1 MTGLIDE
8 YHYELEKVSGFAE
21 KTVENYVSCIV
32 MFSEWLGLKHHVSPV
47 DAEGNHLCEWII
59 KVKGL
64 GVGYSRLEHHR
75 SALRTFYAMLYKM
88 KILKRNIAD
97 AIPALIKR
105 DTSKVMPVSESTVKR
120 LLAAVDQSTWIG
132 KRNYMIISI
141 LWVLGLR
148 ISELTGL
155 KVGSFEPYHDPENR
169 IGLLRVRGKN
179 KKQRALFVVDKLY
192 DNLMDYLSNEE
203 SPKKKKAPL
212 FPVESGKA
220 ISNCRVQKKIKEYCK
235 DVGIEERI
243 TPHVL
248 RHSFATEM
256 YHAGVPLEA
265 IQAMMGHD
273 RKTETSVYIK
283 VSDSFKE
290 EALTQLTISERTLWQ
305 Q

>member
-1 MTGLIDE
+1 MAGLIDA
-8 YHYELEKVSGFAE
+8 YRYELKKVSGFAE
-21 KTVENYVSCIV
+21 RTVETYISCIL
-32 MFSEWLGLKHHVSPV
+32 MFSEWLGLKHHVSPTK
-47 DAEGNHLCEWII
+47 AEGSHLCEWII
-59 KVKGL
+59 KVKEK

-75 SALRTFYAMLYKM
+75 SALRTFYGMLYKM
-88 KILKRNIAD
+88 KIVKRNIAD

-105 DTSKVMPVSESTVKR
+105 RSSKVMPVSESTVNR
-120 LLAAVDQSTWIG
+120 LLETVDQSTWTG
-132 KRNYMIISI
+132 KRNYMIILI
-141 LWVLGLR
+141 LWSLGLR

-169 IGLLRVRGKN
+169 TGLLRVRGKN

-192 DNLMDYLSNEE
+192 DNLMDYLSHEK
-203 SPKKKKAPL
+203 SPNRKTYPL

-220 ISNCRVQKKIKEYCK
+220 ISNNRVQKKIKEYCREA
-235 DVGIEERI
+235 GIEERI

-290 EALTQLTISERTLWQ
+290 EALTLLTLSERALWHQ
-305 Q
+305 

>member
-8 YHYELEKVSGFAE
+8 YQYELTNVSGFAE

-32 MFSEWLGLKHHVSPV
+32 MFSEWLGEKYNISPV
-47 DAEGNHLCEWII
+47 KAEGDHLCEWIME
-59 KVKGL
+59 VKERGL
-64 GVGYSRLEHHR
+64 SYSRLEQHR

-88 KILKRNIAD
+88 KIVNRDIAD

-105 DTSKVMPVSESTVKR
+105 GVSKVMPVSESTVDK
-120 LLAAVDQSTWIG
+120 LLDAVDQSTWTG

-155 KVGSFEPYHDPENR
+155 KVGAFEPYHDPENR
-169 IGLLRVRGKN
+169 TGLLRVRGKN

-192 DNLMDYLSNEE
+192 DNLMEYLSHPE
-203 SPKKKKAPL
+203 SPVKKTSPL
-212 FPVESGKA
+212 FSVEGGKA
-220 ISNCRVQKKIKEYCK
+220 ISNNRVQKKIREYCRNA
-235 DVGIEERI
+235 GIEERI

-256 YHAGVPLEA
+256 YHAGVPIEA
-265 IQAMMGHD
+265 IQAMTRGASACAA
-273 RKTETSVYIK
+273 RGT
-283 VSDSFKE
+283 
-290 EALTQLTISERTLWQ
+290 
-305 Q
+305 